1 MTKYKLYST
10 LSGWTGRNES
20 LEAHLGI
27 PNGRGTLRYA
37 EVAQINNPDSSDYEK
52 YALPVCMD
60 GNWKCDDQFNPS
72 DLVNYSPNWFLPPE

>member
-1 MTKYKLYST
+1 MTSPKLLGL
-10 LSGWTGRNES
+10 LSRSG
-20 LEAHLGI
+20 LLIHHDKI